1 VAVFGELPPP
11 FMSSRWIIFFAVA
24 EEARP
29 FLQRRLASAGDST
42 PLTPPVR
49 GAKGWRVGNGDI
61 WVTGM
66 GARNAGAVAEAVV
79 QADAVD
85 WVLTCGFAGG
95 LDPDLTVGTIVA
107 DLDPWHPLS
116 FGPET
121 GVRRG
126 VFHLASQVAVT
137 AEAKAK
143 LRASTGADAVD
154 MESAVIRDL
163 CGARG
168 VPSGTVRVIS
178 DAAGEDLPLDFG
190 ALMTPDQQID
200 VSRLMGVLARSPGK
214 IIRLI
219 RFSRMLG
226 KASAKLARV
235 LDDEIRRGA

>member
-1 VAVFGELPPP
+1 
-11 FMSSRWIIFFAVA
+11 MSSRWIIFFAVA

-29 FLQRRLASAGDST
+29 FLQRRLASGGGST

-49 GAKGWRVGNGDI
+49 GAKGWRVGDGDI

-79 QADAVD
+79 QGDAVD

-95 LDPDLTVGTIVA
+95 LDPGLTVGTIVA

-116 FGPET
+116 FEPAT

-126 VFHLASQVAVT
+126 AFHLASHVAVT
-137 AEAKAK
+137 ADAKAR

-178 DAAGEDLPLDFG
+178 DTVGEDLPLDFG
-190 ALMTPDQQID
+190 ALMTPDQRID
-200 VSRLMGVLARSPGK
+200 VARLMGVLARSPGK

>member
-1 VAVFGELPPP
+1 
-11 FMSSRWIIFFAVA
+11 MSSRWIIFFAVA

-29 FLQRRLASAGDST
+29 FLQRRLASGDGST
-42 PLTPPVR
+42 PLTPPIP
-49 GAKGWRVGNGDI
+49 GAKGWRVDNGDI

-95 LDPDLTVGTIVA
+95 LDPALTVGTVVA
-107 DLDPWHPLS
+107 DLDPWHPLP
-116 FGPET
+116 FGPES

-126 VFHLASQVAVT
+126 RFHLASQVAVT
-137 AEAKAK
+137 ADAKAR
-143 LRASTGADAVD
+143 LRAGTGADAVD
-154 MESAVIRDL
+154 MESAVIRDI

-190 ALMTPDQQID
+190 ALMTPNQQID

-219 RFSRMLG
+219 QFSRLLG
-226 KASAKLARV
+226 KSSAKLARV
-235 LDDEIRRGA
+235 LDGEIRRGA